1 MDRNDFDVLFIDN
14 LQVIHLRREHKDQFV
29 HVAAETNA
37 QIKDTHIQ
45 KMEKLFLP
53 LTKPLLK

>member
-14 LQVIHLRREHKDQFV
+14 LQVIHLRREHKDV
-29 HVAAETNA
+29 HVAAETNV

-45 KMEKLFLP
+45 KMAKLSLP